1 MEKVAIDDVE
11 TGGMGDADVRRL
23 ADPLGTSDVAV
34 NHYTLDPGER
44 FSGGLHTH
52 MDQEEVFYVL
62 SGTATFET
70 PASESDAERASGDAA
85 GDDEVAVDA
94 GELIRFAPGEYQS
107 GKNDGDEVVRALA
120 LGAPKESE
128 DVRVPETCRDCGHEN
143 MRFIPGDDG
152 FTLVCP
158 ECGTEVDA

>member
-1 MEKVAIDDVE
+1 MEKIAIDDVE

-23 ADPLGTSDVAV
+23 ADPLGTTDVAI
-34 NHYTLDPGER
+34 NHYALEPGER

-62 SGTATFET
+62 AGTATFET
-70 PASESDAERASGDAA
+70 PASGSDGEHASS
-85 GDDEVAVDA
+85 DEVVVDA

-107 GKNDGDEVVRALA
+107 GKNAGEEPVRALA

-143 MRFIPGDDG
+143 MRFIPGEDG

>member
-1 MEKVAIDDVE
+1 MEKVTIDDVE
-11 TGGMGDADVRRL
+11 AGGMGDAAVRRL
-23 ADPLGTSDVAV
+23 ADPLGTSDVAI
-34 NHYTLDPGER
+34 NHYTLEPGER

-62 SGTATFET
+62 EGRATFET
-70 PASESDAERASGDAA
+70 P
-85 GDDEVAVDA
+85 DDDVTVGA

-107 GKNDGDEVVRALA
+107 GKNAGDEPVRALA

>member
-1 MEKVAIDDVE
+1 MEKVAIEEVE

-23 ADPLGTSDVAV
+23 ADPLGTSDVAI

-62 SGTATFET
+62 EGEATFET
-70 PASESDAERASGDAA
+70 PDDQVTVGA
-85 GDDEVAVDA
+85 GA
-94 GELIRFAPGEYQS
+94 LIRFAPGEYQS
-107 GKNDGDEVVRALA
+107 GKNAGDEPVRALA

-128 DVRVPETCRDCGHEN
+128 DVRVPETCHDCGHEN

>member
-1 MEKVAIDDVE
+1 MEKVTIDDVE

-23 ADPLGTSDVAV
+23 ADPLGTSDVAI
-34 NHYTLDPGER
+34 NHYTLEPGER

-62 SGTATFET
+62 EGAATFET
-70 PASESDAERASGDAA
+70 PDE
-85 GDDEVAVDA
+85 EVAVDA

-107 GKNDGDEVVRALA
+107 GKNDGDEPVRALA

-143 MRFIPGDDG
+143 MRFLPGDDG
-152 FTLVCP
+152 FSLVCP